1 MHTNYCNIYCLET
14 GGGGGMLHRIQCNL
28 KNNKTKKEKK
38 ERKALLNVCFTDDYT
53 NFRVR
58 FERTSVHFIIELL
71 NLN

>member
-14 GGGGGMLHRIQCNL
+14 GGGGMLHRIQCNL

-38 ERKALLNVCFTDDYT
+38 ERKVLNVCYTDDYT

-58 FERTSVHFIIELL
+58 FERTSVHFIMNCLT
-71 NLN
+71 